1 LAPIG
6 AAYWK
11 WHHGVIHP
19 VSLPSEPFPQ
29 TQPNFTSAT
38 ETIYLA
44 LNNQRFRLY
53 DAPNLRQHV
62 LNAASWKQATAFGS
76 PRKSS
81 VQRLTARSRCR
92 LRAFAAGQVAGPLS
106 PEELKRPI
114 KVETE
119 FNPLAGVQD
128 YRSNG
133 VKVETDFQP

>member
-1 LAPIG
+1 
-6 AAYWK
+6 
-11 WHHGVIHP
+11 
-19 VSLPSEPFPQ
+19 
-29 TQPNFTSAT
+29 
-38 ETIYLA
+38 
-44 LNNQRFRLY
+44 
-53 DAPNLRQHV
+53 
-62 LNAASWKQATAFGS
+62 
-76 PRKSS
+76 
-81 VQRLTARSRCR
+81 